1 MLRSTL
7 KALAILGGLLALAP
21 TPARAAGEAIVIPDT
36 RFSFDGIFGTYDRAS
51 AQRGFQVYKEVCS
64 ACHAMRLL
72 SYRNL
77 RELGLT
83 EQQVAAIAA
92 QVTVMDGP
100 NDEGQMFERPAR
112 PSDRFRSPFP
122 NQQAARAANNGAYPV
137 DLSVITKA
145 RLAGADYVF
154 ALLTGYQD
162 PPAGVTMMDGMNYNR
177 YFPGHQIAMAAP
189 LNPDQVEFADGTPA
203 TVEQMARDVA
213 TFLAWAAEPEL
224 EQRRAMGVKV
234 ILFLTILGGLAY
246 AAAGAAPS
254 IDPPV
259 VAGPRSS
266 PGRLFLRAWRRLR
279 NPASFRTANP
289 AARTPGDDRQ
299 GA

>member
-1 MLRSTL
+1 MLRTTL
-7 KALAILGGLLALAP
+7 KALAVLGGLLAAAP
-21 TPARAAGEAIVIPDT
+21 GPALSAGPTVPIPDT

-83 EQQVAAIAA
+83 EAQVAAIAA
-92 QVTVMDGP
+92 QFTVVDGP

-112 PSDRFRSPFP
+112 AADRFRRPFP

-145 RLAGADYVF
+145 RPNGADYVF

-189 LNPDQVEFADGTPA
+189 LNPDQVEYADGTPA
-203 TVEQMARDVA
+203 TVEQMARDVT

-246 AAAGAAPS
+246 AVKRKVWADAH
-254 IDPPV
+254 
-259 VAGPRSS
+259 
-266 PGRLFLRAWRRLR
+266 
-279 NPASFRTANP
+279 
-289 AARTPGDDRQ
+289 
-299 GA
+299 